1 MFLTKD
7 AKKQIVKDLQG
18 EIEKYPVVAVA
29 SLKGLPAKQYGAIR
43 KKTRANARIAFTR
56 LTLMKRALEQSK
68 RKDELKEIDAALG
81 DGSVLVFSEL
91 DAFKLYKLFKQNK
104 SKTAAKAGAIAPSD
118 VVVPAGETS
127 LAPGPV
133 LTELKQAGIQAKIQ
147 GPKVVIT
154 KDAVVAKK
162 GEPVSESAAMVLSK
176 LGIEP
181 MEVGLQVEKVFDHG
195 TLYAGSVLDIDEDAV
210 LSNLVAAHQQAV
222 NLLVET
228 EVYND
233 VSTPLILQKAERAA
247 LAIQSLIESKAPAQA
262 APKAEEKPV
271 ETPAAPTEEKS
282 AEAQAEKPAVAPEPV
297 KKEGE

>member
-7 AKKQIVKDLQG
+7 SKKKIVASLQG

-29 SLKGLPAKQYGAIR
+29 SLKGLPAKQYGSIR
-43 KKTRANARIAFTR
+43 KKTREKAHIAFAR

-68 RKDELKEIDAALG
+68 RKDELRDIDAALG
-81 DGSVLVFSEL
+81 DGSVLVLSEL

-104 SKTAAKAGAIAPSD
+104 SKTAAKAGAIAPTD
-118 VVVPAGETS
+118 LVVPAGETN

-154 KDAVVAKK
+154 KDAIVAKK
-162 GEPVSESAAMVLSK
+162 GEPVSDSAAMVLSK

-195 TLYAGSVLDIDEDAV
+195 QLFAGAVLDIDEDAV
-210 LSNLVAAHQQAV
+210 LQNLVAAHQQAV
-222 NLLVET
+222 NLLVEA
-228 EVYND
+228 EIYND
-233 VSTPLILQKAERAA
+233 VSAPLILQKAQCAA
-247 LAIQSLIESKAPAQA
+247 LAIQKLVDGKSPA
-262 APKAEEKPV
+262 KAEE
-271 ETPAAPTEEKS
+271 ANAEEKTGDAS
-282 AEAQAEKPAVAPEPV
+282 APQAE